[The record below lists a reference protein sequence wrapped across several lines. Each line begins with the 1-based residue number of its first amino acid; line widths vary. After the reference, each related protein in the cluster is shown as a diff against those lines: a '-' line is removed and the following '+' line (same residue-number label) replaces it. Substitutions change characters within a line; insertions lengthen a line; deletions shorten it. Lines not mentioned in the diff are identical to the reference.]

1 MCFRTLF
8 VLSHVG
14 WAFARSVLSHCDFE
28 IALLPSLRIT
38 LLKSFSNLTL
48 ESVTTPPVVYCALL
62 IHHQQGVSG
71 NRALNT
77 VIFLI
82 SLPNLDDNSIIGI
95 EILLQYILLELS
107 NL

>member
-1 MCFRTLF
+1 M
-8 VLSHVG
+8 LSHVVC
-14 WAFARSVLSHCDFE
+14 AFARCVGFRPKCAFALRFE

-38 LLKSFSNLTL
+38 LLKSFSKLTL
-48 ESVTTPPVVYCALL
+48 ESVTTPPVCYCALL

-82 SLPNLDDNSIIGI
+82 SLPSLDDKSIIGI
-95 EILLQYILLELS
+95 EILLQYILLEVS

>member
-1 MCFRTLF
+1 MGFRPKC
-8 VLSHVG
+8 
-14 WAFARSVLSHCDFE
+14 AFALRLRNRFTS
-28 IALLPSLRIT
+28 LPPDNSSQ
-38 LLKSFSNLTL
+38 SFSKLTC
-48 ESVTTPPVVYCALL
+48 ESVTTPPVYYCALL

-95 EILLQYILLELS
+95 EILLQYILLEVS